1 MFAKLVLLVL
11 RKISNA
17 SEVVLLLHSLPPVR
31 RGWICVTRLQMVLSI
46 CMAGRSGKERNNK
59 NQQLMLNKN
68 HSP

>member
-11 RKISNA
+11 RKISYA

-46 CMAGRSGKERNNK
+46 CKVGEKLKERKHTSWQLRINR
-59 NQQLMLNKN
+59 NQ
-68 HSP
+68 